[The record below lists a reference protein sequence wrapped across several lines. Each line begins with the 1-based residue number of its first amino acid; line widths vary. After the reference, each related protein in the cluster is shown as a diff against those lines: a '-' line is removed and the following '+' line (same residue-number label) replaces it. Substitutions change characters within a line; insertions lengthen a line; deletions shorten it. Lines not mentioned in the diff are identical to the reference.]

1 MLVGVFLA
9 LLWIP
14 FHFLL
19 FLAPTS
25 RWAVLWL
32 APACI
37 FAAAPFGIAPA
48 AIQQMMPA
56 SMRGQ
61 ASAVYLFILN
71 LIGLGI
77 GPSAVAMCT
86 QYLFRRD
93 NAVNYS
99 LLIVSVT
106 GCEPGCPKKRLNG
119 DDRANTVSRH
129 RSGRALFR
137 SPANPGLHSARQRP
151 QHV

>member
-1 MLVGVFLA
+1 
-9 LLWIP
+9 
-14 FHFLL
+14 
-19 FLAPTS
+19 
-25 RWAVLWL
+25 L

-77 GPSAVAMCT
+77 GPSAVAICT

-93 NAVNYS
+93 SAVNYS
-99 LLIVSVT
+99 LLLVSVT
-106 GCEPGCPKKRLNG
+106 TCLLAAVLLASGLKPFLNSLDRLRNWT
-119 DDRANTVSRH
+119 AEEH
-129 RSGRALFR
+129 A
-137 SPANPGLHSARQRP
+137 
-151 QHV
+151 